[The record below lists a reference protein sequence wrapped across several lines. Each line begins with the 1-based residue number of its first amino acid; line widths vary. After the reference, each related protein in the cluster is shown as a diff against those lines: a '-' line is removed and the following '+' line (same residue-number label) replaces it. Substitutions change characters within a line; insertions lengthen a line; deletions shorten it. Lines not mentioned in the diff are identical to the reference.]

1 MSWTRQFDEP
11 IVLPDGGELRTL
23 LDAGRYVETLPK
35 AKHDRPEWQTAMRML
50 LMAAEG
56 RGPVMF
62 AHIALMKAVC
72 TENLDSDVVVMK
84 PT

>member
-1 MSWTRQFDEP
+1 MQ
-11 IVLPDGGELRTL
+11 
-23 LDAGRYVETLPK
+23 
-35 AKHDRPEWQTAMRML
+35 

-72 TENLDSDVVVMK
+72 TENLDSDIVVMK